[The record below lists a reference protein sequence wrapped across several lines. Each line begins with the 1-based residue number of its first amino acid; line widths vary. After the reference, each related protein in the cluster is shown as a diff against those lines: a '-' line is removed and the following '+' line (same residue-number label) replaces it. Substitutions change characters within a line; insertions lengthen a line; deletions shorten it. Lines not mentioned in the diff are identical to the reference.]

1 MGELGEKI
9 GWHLITVKLYTLS
22 TMPVF
27 KYKLFIVVVCDNAT
41 LHNVSI

>member
-9 GWHLITVKLYTLS
+9 GWHLITVKLS
-22 TMPVF
+22 TMPLF
-27 KYKLFIVVVCDNAT
+27 KYKLFIFVVCDNAT